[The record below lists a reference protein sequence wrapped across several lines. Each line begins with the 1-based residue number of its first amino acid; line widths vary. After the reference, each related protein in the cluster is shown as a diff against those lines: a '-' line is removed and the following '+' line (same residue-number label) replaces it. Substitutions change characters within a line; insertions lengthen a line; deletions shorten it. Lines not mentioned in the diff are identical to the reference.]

1 MDRRSSPLAS
11 GRQTPQWIFGKANPN
26 LLGLVTL
33 RSLILPEAKP
43 SKMSETESV
52 NEQLDPEASVESGQ
66 QPNRRRRSRSRQID
80 PSVNMEELRELID
93 LIQENDFAEFE
104 IAREG
109 FRLHVRRDAL
119 APEAGERD
127 GSTAAAA
134 SASSEHTSAAGQ
146 RGTASSPSHPGA
158 QAQSAASEDQDLHM
172 ISSPIVGTFYRSP
185 SPNAD
190 PFVKI
195 GTNVE
200 ADTVVCIIEAM
211 KLMNEIQA
219 ETAGEVVKIYVE
231 NGQPVEYG
239 QPLFGIKR

>member
-1 MDRRSSPLAS
+1 M
-11 GRQTPQWIFGKANPN
+11 PQWIFGKTKPS

-33 RSLILPEAKP
+33 RSLILPGAKP
-43 SKMSETESV
+43 SKMSEPESV
-52 NEQLDPEASVESGQ
+52 NEQLHPEASVDSP
-66 QPNRRRRSRSRQID
+66 QPNRRRRQRGRQID

-109 FRLHVRRDAL
+109 FRLHVRRGAL
-119 APEAGERD
+119 APEPSERS

-134 SASSEHTSAAGQ
+134 GDSTEEASAAGH
-146 RGTASSPSHPGA
+146 RASGATPSHPGV
-158 QAQSAASEDQDLHM
+158 QAHSAATEDQDLHM

-219 ETAGEVVKIYVE
+219 DVVGEVVKIYVE

-239 QPLFGIKR
+239 QALFGIKR

>member
-1 MDRRSSPLAS
+1 M
-11 GRQTPQWIFGKANPN
+11 
-26 LLGLVTL
+26 
-33 RSLILPEAKP
+33 PEAKAK
-43 SKMSETESV
+43 KMSEPEYFNQQS
-52 NEQLDPEASVESGQ
+52 DPPADVESPDSS
-66 QPNRRRRSRSRQID
+66 QPTRRRRQRSRQID
-80 PSVNMEELRELID
+80 PSVNMDELRELID

-109 FRLHVRRDAL
+109 FRLHVRR
-119 APEAGERD
+119 G
-127 GSTAAAA
+127 AAAA
-134 SASSEHTSAAGQ
+134 EAGRTVGNSPAVSEGAEQAGGEAQ
-146 RGTASSPSHPGA
+146 PQTGSPPSHSGA
-158 QAQSAASEDQDLHM
+158 PARSVTSEDQDLHR
-172 ISSPIVGTFYRSP
+172 ILSPIVGTFYRSS

-195 GTNVE
+195 GSNVE

-219 ETAGEVVKIYVE
+219 EAAGEVVKIYVE